1 MTVSSA
7 SRSSAAG
14 SRDVSRLPRSQ
25 SPGLQWLAEG
35 RRVVVASLVST
46 VGSAPL
52 DPGAEMLFDDTG
64 RIEGSVTGGC
74 VEAALAEVAADV
86 LAGTPPR
93 VVRYGISDD
102 EAVDVGLMCGGTV
115 EVFVHQLGDESQEPL
130 KEAQAALEAG
140 DRVAVATLLDGPRAG
155 AKLTVLEHRTVGSLQ
170 VAPLL
175 DRNVEKEARGLLD
188 QGVSVVRSYGSGGE
202 VLDSELRV
210 YIEAFAPPPSL
221 VIFGAIDFSEA
232 VARIA
237 STLGFRVT
245 ICDARAPFASSPR
258 FSAAA
263 EVVVE
268 WPDRYLAGR
277 ELGQRDAVLVFTHD
291 PKFDEPALAA
301 ALASGAGYVGALGS
315 RRTQEQRKKRLRE
328 AGVAEEDVERIS
340 APCGLDIGARTPAET
355 AVSIL
360 AEVIAKRTGREGG
373 SLAASGGPIHPREV
387 TVC

>member
-1 MTVSSA
+1 MS
-7 SRSSAAG
+7 G
-14 SRDVSRLPRSQ
+14 LPRSQ

-74 VEAALAEVAADV
+74 VEAALADVAADV
-86 LAGTPPR
+86 LAGAAPR

-115 EVFVHQLGDESQEPL
+115 EVFVHELGDESREAL
-130 KEAQAALEAG
+130 EEAQAALEAG
-140 DRVAVATLLDGPRAG
+140 ERVAVATLLDGPRAG
-155 AKLTVLEHRTVGSLQ
+155 AKLTVRGNGTAGSLQ
-170 VAPLL
+170 VTLLL

-188 QGVSVVRSYGSGGE
+188 QGLSVVRSYGSAGE
-202 VLDSELRV
+202 VLDAELRV
-210 YIEAFAPPPSL
+210 YIQAFATPPSL
-221 VIFGAIDFSEA
+221 VICGAIDFSEA

-237 STLGFRVT
+237 TALGFRVT
-245 ICDARAPFASSPR
+245 ICDARPPFAASPR

-263 EVVVE
+263 DVVVE
-268 WPDRYLAGR
+268 WPDRYLAR
-277 ELGQRDAVLVFTHD
+277 RRLGQRDVVLVFTHD
-291 PKFDEPALAA
+291 PKFDQPAL

-315 RRTQEQRKKRLRE
+315 HRTQEQRMRRLRE
-328 AGVAEEDVERIS
+328 AGRNEQEIERIS
-340 APCGLDIGARTPAET
+340 APCGLDIGARTLEET

-360 AEVIAKRTGREGG
+360 VEVIAKRTGRKGG
-373 SLAASGGPIHPREV
+373 SLASSGEPIHPREV
-387 TVC
+387 TV